1 RQGSKRGICGMETI
15 YQWGDALW
23 RRSAAVVIGVLYQ
36 RDVLARRLS
45 VRGLPQEYA
54 PRDIQYRTRKDK
66 RKSFTKG
73 VV

>member
-1 RQGSKRGICGMETI
+1 METI

-23 RRSAAVVIGVLYQ
+23 RRSAAVSGGCYWRVYQ

-45 VRGLPQEYA
+45 VRGLSQEYA
-54 PRDIQYRTRKDK
+54 PRDIQYLIRKNK

>member
-1 RQGSKRGICGMETI
+1 MLCGD
-15 YQWGDALW
+15 GR

-45 VRGLPQEYA
+45 VRGLSQEYA
-54 PRDIQYRTRKDK
+54 PRDNQYITRKDR